1 MKKLAAMILAAALV
15 LSMASCTETNPGTNL
30 PVVTQTPDSSLPD
43 ISTPDPDTS
52 KPDPDSSVNDKLTP
66 PTTQKPV
73 LTPPTTEIDDITNS
87 EYTDFTY
94 FSKAEDYD
102 GKTKI
107 RKYYEGEIK
116 DDLYKKG
123 IFEKFKA
130 ILQKDVITLK
140 GEQSVSGGADAI
152 ITLKTKS
159 GEEYKLCKGI
169 LIEHPMEE
177 GGPEVYILE
186 TPHSM
191 YYLCSDYENSTTLES
206 LAANGV
212 ITDENLVKTVLPQE
226 TPVKEGKSVQ
236 PDNPIAFIT
245 LRSNYAWGKEFHGS
259 CVDTAGR
266 MYTFD
271 YSKVSEGTYSG
282 TFEERL
288 LQLIKQNGVVSTDI
302 IYDTTQ
308 LRQAIACAKQAD
320 PNGKI
325 KEEYRMCDYGQD
337 SLYAVVDGKAFLL
350 QSTGDCDKTPLD
362 EKAKEAI
369 RYYNKAYS
377 GATCPADKE
386 CE

>member
-15 LSMASCTETNPGTNL
+15 LSMASCTETSPGTNL

-43 ISTPDPDTS
+43 TS
-52 KPDPDSSVNDKLTP
+52 LPDPDSSVNDKLTP

-73 LTPPTTEIDDITNS
+73 LTPPTTEIEDIIKSDYN
-87 EYTDFTY
+87 DFTY
-94 FSKAEDYD
+94 FSKAQDYD
-102 GKTKI
+102 NKTLI

-159 GEEYKLCKGI
+159 GEEYRLCKGI
-169 LIEHPMEE
+169 LTEHPMEE
-177 GGPEVYILE
+177 GGPEVFILE

-191 YYLCSDYENSTTLES
+191 YYLCPDYENSTTLES
-206 LAANGV
+206 LVTAGV
-212 ITDENLVKTVLPQE
+212 VTDENLVKTVLPQE
-226 TPVKEGKSVQ
+226 TPVKKGKSVQ

-245 LRSNYAWGKEFHGS
+245 LRSNYAWGTEFHGS

-288 LQLIKQNGVVSTDI
+288 LQLIKQNGVISTNI
-302 IYDTTQ
+302 TYDTTQ

-320 PNGKI
+320 PNGKF

-350 QSTGDCDKTPLD
+350 QSTGDCDKTPVD
-362 EKAKEAI
+362 
-369 RYYNKAYS
+369 
-377 GATCPADKE
+377 
-386 CE
+386 

>member
-1 MKKLAAMILAAALV
+1 MKKSVIITIAAAMIL
-15 LSMASCTETNPGTNL
+15 SMAGCSDSAKGTAGKDISVVSQKEPGSSVADT
-30 PVVTQTPDSSLPD
+30 DSSR
-43 ISTPDPDTS
+43 SDPSS
-52 KPDPDSSVNDKLTP
+52 KGDRLTP
-66 PTTQKPV
+66 AI
-73 LTPPTTEIDDITNS
+73 TEA
-87 EYTDFTY
+87 EYIIKSDYNDFTY

-102 GKTKI
+102 NKTMI

-123 IFEKFKA
+123 IFEKLKA
-130 ILQKDVITLK
+130 ILKKNVLTLK
-140 GEQSVSGGADAI
+140 GEQSVSGGANAL

-159 GEEYKLCKGI
+159 GEEYRLCKGI

-177 GGPEVYILE
+177 GGSEVFIFQ
-186 TPHSM
+186 TPHST
-191 YYLCSDYENSTTLES
+191 YYLGPDGSDYEDSTTLES
-206 LAANGV
+206 LAINGV

-226 TPVKEGKSVQ
+226 TPVKKGKSVQ

-271 YSKVSEGTYSG
+271 YSKAAEGTYSG

-288 LQLIKQNGVVSTDI
+288 LQLIKQNGVISTDI
-302 IYDTTQ
+302 TYDTTQ

-320 PNGKI
+320 PNGKF
-325 KEEYRMCDYGQD
+325 KEEYKMCDYGQD
-337 SLYAVVDGKAFLL
+337 SLYAVVDGKAFMLK
-350 QSTGDCDKTPLD
+350 STGDCDKTPLD

-369 RYYNKAYS
+369 KYYNKAYS

-386 CE
+386 RVCE